1 MTSTRWIA
9 IAALLA
15 LVGCGSQ
22 EAPPESAPA
31 SQASAG
37 GEDAAPARPTGPPA
51 SYAGDD
57 ARVIVRIDMEA
68 VRGSTLANDIGSLVR
83 SYPTWRELLGSSGI
97 DPVRDFDRVLVAA
110 PAVVSAHSVILIR
123 QHLGNERIRE
133 AVLQMAVSEGE
144 RPEWRDVNGF
154 PVVDWPAETE
164 VPRVVVLTSENELVV
179 ITPDALDRAIEVAR
193 DHAARRA
200 APDELIEPALALD
213 DGLIATVQAD
223 QVGENARRFQHPPE
237 AFRVTIRQDGEQ
249 EGHIVL
255 SAQGTYPD
263 DQHAEEARR
272 YFAEQRDFYAG
283 QMLVRAVGLDRPLR
297 EANIEAHG
305 NTVDVRASMTE
316 EEIQRVLGLLAL
328 GQMGG

>member
-1 MTSTRWIA
+1 MIASKRWIA
-9 IAALLA
+9 MAALLA
-15 LVGCGSQ
+15 LAGCGGP
-22 EAPPESAPA
+22 EAPPVVPAP
-31 SQASAG
+31 QANAG
-37 GEDAAPARPTGPPA
+37 GEQAPARPTGPPA
-51 SYAGDD
+51 SYAAD

-110 PAVVSAHSVILIR
+110 PAVVSDHSLILIR
-123 QHLGNERIRE
+123 HHLGNAHIRD
-133 AVLQMAVSEGE
+133 AVLQMAVAQGE
-144 RPEWRDVNGF
+144 RPEWRDVEGF

-179 ITPDALDRAIEVAR
+179 TTPDDLDRAIAVAR
-193 DHAARRA
+193 DHAARRSA
-200 APDELIEPALALD
+200 DDELIEPALALD

-223 QVGENARRFQHPPE
+223 EVGENGRRIQHPPE

-249 EGHIVL
+249 EGRIVL
-255 SAQGTYPD
+255 SAQGTYAD
-263 DQHAEEARR
+263 DQHAEEARQ
-272 YFAEQRDFYAG
+272 YFTERRDFYAG
-283 QMLVRAVGLDRPLR
+283 QMLVRAVGLDRALR

-328 GQMGG
+328 GQVGGG